1 MIIGI
6 AGTLGS
12 GKGMAAEYLAKKHN
26 FTYLSV
32 RNFFAQEVLRRGKM
46 VTRDA
51 IAQVA
56 LELRAQYGKTHAVE
70 QLVGRIIVGKNIVI
84 ESIRTKEEAGYLQEK
99 GALLWAVDA
108 DPQVRYQR
116 ILQRDAST
124 ENVSFEQSI
133 EKEMKEGVLTE
144 VISMADA
151 VLQNNGTK
159 EEFFAAIDS
168 ALTKVVPKA

>member
-6 AGTLGS
+6 VGTLGS
-12 GKGMAAEYLAKKHN
+12 GKGAAAEYLAKKHN
-26 FTYLSV
+26 FTYFSV
-32 RNFFAQEVLRRGKM
+32 RNFFAQEVLHRGKM

-56 LELRAQYGKTHAVE
+56 DELRAQYGKTYAVE
-70 QLVGRIIVGKNIVI
+70 QLVGHTVVGKNIVV
-84 ESIRTKEEAGYLQEK
+84 ESVRTKEEAKYLKEK

-116 ILQRDAST
+116 ILKRDASV

-133 EKEMKEGVLTE
+133 EKEVKEGVLAET
-144 VISMADA
+144 ISMADT
-151 VLQNNGTK
+151 VLHNNGTK

-168 ALTKVVPKA
+168 ALAKAAQKV